1 MFLSPDYM
9 CVAPHSAA
17 FYGPIAPYPCPAYRS
32 AVCLP
37 GYPPSYQYAWK
48 TDVSSHGKPSNSKMV
63 RKSKKTSSFSIEAI
77 LSRGNG
83 KSPTSSLQSKRP
95 NTGGQVHNFNSIQSA
110 VFSSP
115 HIDRISSQEGHL
127 NNLHRFEDVM
137 TNFSVQTNSQAE
149 QYKTDAKVSQA
160 IDPWRLDLAHQK
172 SKRIRT
178 IFSSEQLQRLEKEF
192 KNQQYMVGAER
203 LLLASD
209 LQLSEA
215 QVKVWFQNRRIKWRK
230 ENHERDQAKLADYR
244 TRREE
249 IRRKL
254 GLSQRRRIVV
264 GSLRGK
270 RSSVGDDVRAKQP
283 MISHEEETCSNVS
296 MEKCYH
302 HE

>member
-1 MFLSPDYM
+1 MEP
-9 CVAPHSAA
+9 
-17 FYGPIAPYPCPAYRS
+17 
-32 AVCLP
+32 
-37 GYPPSYQYAWK
+37 K
-48 TDVSSHGKPSNSKMV
+48 
-63 RKSKKTSSFSIEAI
+63 
-77 LSRGNG
+77 
-83 KSPTSSLQSKRP
+83 
-95 NTGGQVHNFNSIQSA
+95 
-110 VFSSP
+110 
-115 HIDRISSQEGHL
+115 
-127 NNLHRFEDVM
+127 
-137 TNFSVQTNSQAE
+137 
-149 QYKTDAKVSQA
+149 DAKVSQA